1 MREIAAASDFD
12 FVALEPRRPEKGA
25 ARKGAKPKTE
35 RSKKAASAPTSRFA
49 ALWRY
54 RTPTLG
60 ALALS
65 GLLGA
70 VAVNALFLQR
80 GQHPAPLFGATF
92 KIAPPA
98 PPAHPTSLDA
108 LLNEDIPQGAL
119 KPVDPGQ
126 GAAFAAS
133 AAGEQAA
140 ADHEQ
145 RREAERARQDGYVP
159 RTLRSSALIAGT
171 ISCRFPITAQSALAR
186 IGASGSSLIARI
198 LFAPLQPAMCWVAP
212 LIPQAM

>member
-25 ARKGAKPKTE
+25 ARKRGQSQDRAVEKG
-35 RSKKAASAPTSRFA
+35 RSAPTSRFA

-54 RTPTLG
+54 RTPALG

-70 VAVNALFLQR
+70 VAVNALFLQH

-119 KPVDPGQ
+119 KPVDPSQ
-126 GAAFAAS
+126 GAAFAAP

-140 ADHEQ
+140 ADAP
-145 RREAERARQDGYVP
+145 RRPRSRSRRPRPAATCWAR
-159 RTLRSSALIAGT
+159 
-171 ISCRFPITAQSALAR
+171 
-186 IGASGSSLIARI
+186 
-198 LFAPLQPAMCWVAP
+198 
-212 LIPQAM
+212 